1 MTQQKQWLFSY
12 YDLGNIQNALG
23 REATCMEDPELAHL
37 VSHKRQ
43 INELIEKIT
52 AIMVATERDYGE
64 SCDENDGVI
73 SEQILSHAHTQRHQ

>member
-1 MTQQKQWLFSY
+1 VIKNGLYLSQVVTKNGHKSKKNRRKTMTQQKQWLFSY

-23 REATCMEDPELAHL
+23 REASRMEDPALAHL

-52 AIMVATERDYGE
+52 AIM
-64 SCDENDGVI
+64 
-73 SEQILSHAHTQRHQ
+73 